1 MANKSFSSAKTAFVC
16 SFRASGKNHRHLGCR
31 NVMRSRGCAVQNKG
45 ITLNDV
51 FGLLSSANFAT
62 MATWR
67 NDLSSL
73 LSRRLVL
80 KEKGKVFYGSQIL
93 LLLIHSARV
102 SSQNG
107 IFFQSDTF
115 LGFGCNATAV
125 SDAGIWHDSSSE
137 STEVPVGRVKLI
149 SFDDVTTKLGPIL
162 RSAR

>member
-1 MANKSFSSAKTAFVC
+1 MF
-16 SFRASGKNHRHLGCR
+16 
-31 NVMRSRGCAVQNKG
+31 Q
-45 ITLNDV
+45 
-51 FGLLSSANFAT
+51 
-62 MATWR
+62 
-67 NDLSSL
+67 
-73 LSRRLVL
+73 
-80 KEKGKVFYGSQIL
+80 GSQIL
-93 LLLIHSARV
+93 LLLLLSTRI

-107 IFFQSDTF
+107 IFFFQSDTF

>member
-1 MANKSFSSAKTAFVC
+1 M
-16 SFRASGKNHRHLGCR
+16 
-31 NVMRSRGCAVQNKG
+31 
-45 ITLNDV
+45 
-51 FGLLSSANFAT
+51 
-62 MATWR
+62 
-67 NDLSSL
+67 
-73 LSRRLVL
+73 L

-115 LGFGCNATAV
+115 LGFACNATAV